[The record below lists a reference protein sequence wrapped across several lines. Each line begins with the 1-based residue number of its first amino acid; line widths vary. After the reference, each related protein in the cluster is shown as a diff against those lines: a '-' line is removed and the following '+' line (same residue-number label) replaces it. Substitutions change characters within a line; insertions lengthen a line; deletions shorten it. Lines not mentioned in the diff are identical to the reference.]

1 MSREQSRAV
10 LEPPKGKRVG
20 RSIEGAS
27 DRQLL
32 ARFSTRR
39 DEPAERAF
47 TALVRRHGPMVLR
60 VCMQIVGD
68 RHTAED
74 AFQATFL
81 ILARKAST
89 IHQPELLGNWLY
101 GVALRSARE
110 ARMRDDRRRQHETL
124 GVENLEADLR
134 REAARPESR
143 LGTREEFEVLHEE
156 LSRFPDRYRVP
167 LVL

>member
-47 TALVRRHGPMVLR
+47 AALVRRHGPRAFR
-60 VCMQIVGD
+60 VCTQVVGD

-74 AFQATFL
+74 AFQAAFL
-81 ILARKAST
+81 ILARKAGT
-89 IHQPELLGNWLY
+89 ISQPELLGNRLY
-101 GVALRSARE
+101 GVDLRPARE
-110 ARMRDDRRRQHETL
+110 
-124 GVENLEADLR
+124 
-134 REAARPESR
+134 
-143 LGTREEFEVLHEE
+143 
-156 LSRFPDRYRVP
+156 
-167 LVL
+167 

>member
-1 MSREQSRAV
+1 MTRERWDAV
-10 LEPPKGKRVG
+10 LDPPQATRVG
-20 RSIEGAS
+20 RPFAEAS

-32 ARFSTRR
+32 ARFNSQR
-39 DEPAERAF
+39 DEPAEFAF

-81 ILARKAST
+81 ILARKAGT
-89 IHQPELLGNWLY
+89 IRQPELLGNWLY

-110 ARMRDDRRRQHETL
+110 ARMRDDRRRRHETL
-124 GVENLEADLR
+124 
-134 REAARPESR
+134 
-143 LGTREEFEVLHEE
+143 
-156 LSRFPDRYRVP
+156 
-167 LVL
+167 